1 MSPYEWGWDAEALG
15 LVPALSLAYL
25 VALRRFPA
33 SRARVAA
40 FFAGQLLILA
50 VFLTPVQTIALR
62 YLLTMHLLQ
71 NVVLA
76 EWAPALIVAGLSP
89 ALAARFARPQAVRV
103 LTSPFVALPIWLAV
117 YFAWHLPWPY
127 DTALRHPGSLLHVEH
142 VSYLLAGCLVWWPVL
157 QDVPRVLSPAAKA
170 VYLFVAFVLA
180 SPLGLLLA
188 LLRTPSTTST
198 SMRRSGCGG
207 SRPRPTSSSRGS
219 RWPRSRRS
227 SSSPSSR
234 FSSCA
239 SSATRSRCSSCGG
252 PGKVEAVAPAQATS
266 CSAPSPGAP
275 IRLRFDQT
283 LTQPPAI
290 QVT

>member
-50 VFLTPVQTIALR
+50 VFLTPVETIALR

-76 EWAPALIVAGLSP
+76 EWAPALCVAGLSP
-89 ALAARFARPQAVRV
+89 ALATRLARLRGGRL
-103 LTSPFVALPIWLAV
+103 LTNPFVALPIWLAV

-127 DTALRHPGSLLHVEH
+127 DTALRHPSSLLHVEH
-142 VSYLLAGCLVWWPVL
+142 VSYFLAGGLVWWPVL
-157 QDVPRVLSPAAKA
+157 QDAPRRLGSAAKA
-170 VYLFVAFVLA
+170 VYLFAAFVLA

-188 LLRTPSTTST
+188 LL
-198 SMRRSGCGG
+198 
-207 SRPRPTSSSRGS
+207 PRPLYDVYEHAPQRLLGLSAIADQQIAGLTMATEQAIVFFAVFTFFFLRFLRDEEPVLRLERATRGS
-219 RWPRSRRS
+219 
-227 SSSPSSR
+227 
-234 FSSCA
+234 
-239 SSATRSRCSSCGG
+239 TRGS
-252 PGKVEAVAPAQATS
+252 V
-266 CSAPSPGAP
+266 
-275 IRLRFDQT
+275 
-283 LTQPPAI
+283 
-290 QVT
+290 